1 MAIPPRR
8 AAVIKLLSGQRR
20 ALHVNEVASRLE
32 VSARDYGA
40 LHRVLDDL
48 CFDGTLMAMSGQR
61 FRMASAARAR
71 FGATVEGHLHVHPR
85 GFGFVGSDELEDD
98 IFIPGEAM
106 AGALHGDRVLAR
118 VTARTARGMEGTI
131 ERVVLRRNPVVPG
144 TLRVRGKN
152 RYLEPD
158 DSRIRGPIVLGRTD
172 ASGGGAEEGDAVVA
186 RIERFPELAEELP
199 EGRVEKVLGRPGEPK
214 VEIAKIL
221 AREGIEEQ
229 HPPEAIAEAEQFD
242 DEGLKDALAGREDL
256 THVPL
261 PTIDPEDARDHDD
274 AVWVERTEDGGYRV
288 FVAIADVS
296 HYVRPGSALDAEA
309 CARGNSVYLPDR
321 VIPMLPPALSSN
333 LCSLVPEKIRL
344 CLAVVMELD
353 PQGQVQARR
362 VTQGFM
368 RSVAKLTYPGV
379 ARALGLTTEMPRCEA
394 AEALR
399 EPLMLMWDLA
409 RLLRTRRMRRGA
421 LGFDLP
427 EAHVVLDPETGHP
440 ITVQPR
446 KRDPGVARAYRLV
459 EELMLLANETV
470 AQMMVEANA
479 PTVFRNHAKPDS
491 DKLARFAAMCS
502 ELDVPFDAEDAN
514 SPKRLSSFLK
524 KLEAHPRRGV
534 LHMLLMRSMK
544 QAVYDIDNVG
554 HFGLASEAYL
564 HFTSPIRR
572 YPDLL
577 VHRGIKALLSR
588 QHVDRG
594 ERATE
599 TRRQAA
605 VTASQS
611 ERKAMLVER
620 EVVDLYRTIVM
631 LPHVGGVVEGTVV
644 SVVSSG
650 LYVSVDDPF
659 VDVMVPMEAL
669 GPEGYELDELGLCLV
684 GLRSG
689 ERIALGDRMV
699 LEITDAVVTRRTVYG
714 RRMAD
719 PGHGGHRGRPGR
731 GGDKVDRE
739 QRRTH
744 DRKRRTEHQQHK
756 KASATT
762 SHEARGKGTKGPS
775 KGKSKS
781 KGKGGKR
788 RGGPGRR

>member
-1 MAIPPRR
+1 MHA
-8 AAVIKLLSGQRR
+8 
-20 ALHVNEVASRLE
+20 NEVASRLE
-32 VSARDYGA
+32 VAPRDYGA

-48 CFDGTLMAMSGQR
+48 CFDGTLVALAGQR
-61 FRMASAARAR
+61 FKMASGARAR
-71 FGATVEGHLHVHPR
+71 FGATVEGHLHVNPR

-106 AGALHGDRVLAR
+106 AGALHADRVIAR

-131 ERVVLRRNPVVPG
+131 EQVVLRRNPVIPG
-144 TLRVRGKN
+144 TIRVRGKN

-158 DSRIRGPIVLGRTD
+158 DSRIRGPIVLGRT
-172 ASGGGAEEGDAVVA
+172 GGGPEEGGAGEDGDAVVA
-186 RIERFPELAEELP
+186 RIARFPELSEELP
-199 EGRVEKVLGRPGEPK
+199 EGRVEKVLGRPGEAN
-214 VEIAKIL
+214 VEIAKVL
-221 AREGIEEQ
+221 AREGIEED
-229 HPPEAIAEAEQFD
+229 HTAEAISEAERFGEELPPE
-242 DEGLKDALAGREDL
+242 ALAGREDL

-274 AVWVERTEDGGYRV
+274 AVWVERTDDGGYRV

-296 HYVRPGSALDAEA
+296 HYVRPGSALDTEA
-309 CARGNSVYLPDR
+309 CERGNSVYLPDR

-344 CLAVVMELD
+344 CMAVEIELD
-353 PQGQVQARR
+353 PTGEVRKRR
-362 VTQGFM
+362 VMQAFM
-368 RSVAKLTYPGV
+368 RSIAKLTYPGV
-379 ARALGLTTEMPRCEA
+379 ARALGLTTEVPRCEK

-427 EAHVVLDPETGHP
+427 EPQVLLDPETGHP
-440 ITVQPR
+440 TNVQPR

-470 AQMMVEANA
+470 AELLVEANA
-479 PTVFRNHAKPDS
+479 PTVFRIHAPPDPE
-491 DKLARFAAMCS
+491 KLQRFAAMCS
-502 ELDVPFDAEDAN
+502 ELEVPFDAEDAK

-524 KLEAHPRRGV
+524 KLETHPRRGV

-544 QAVYDIDNVG
+544 QAVYEIDNVG
-554 HFGLASEAYL
+554 HFGLASDAYL

-577 VHRGIKALLSR
+577 VHRGIKALLT
-588 QHVDRG
+588 HKPKDRSEG
-594 ERATE
+594 AMEALRM
-599 TRRQAA
+599 AA
-605 VTASQS
+605 LNASQR
-611 ERKAMLVER
+611 ERKAEQVER
-620 EVVDLYRTIVM
+620 EVVDLYRALVM

-650 LYVSVDDPF
+650 LYVAIDDPY
-659 VDVMVPMEAL
+659 VDVMVPMEAIGL
-669 GPEGYELDELGLCLV
+669 EDYELDELGLCMI

-699 LEITDAVVTRRTVYG
+699 LEITDSLITRRTVYG
-714 RRMAD
+714 RRMVD
-719 PGHGGHRGRPGR
+719 PGHGGARSRT
-731 GGDKVDRE
+731 GDKAERE
-739 QRRTH
+739 RRRSN
-744 DRKRRTEHQQHK
+744 DRKRRTEHLERK
-756 KASATT
+756 KAKASSATRDD
-762 SHEARGKGTKGPS
+762 SAKGRKDR
-775 KGKSKS
+775 S
-781 KGKGGKR
+781 KGKGKGKGKKGKGDKR
-788 RGGPGRR
+788 RGRQGRR